1 MIHSKLPIL
10 ALTLAAFTS
19 ASAADAEIARLP
31 AVTSSATS
39 LGVISFPPAGFLPV
53 PGPVENRAADE
64 TGRPE
69 WTSHRRFTTTRVYLQ
84 KAPWEVGCEQW
95 YRVRQ
100 NRDHTVENL
109 FQHEIE
115 IGLPGRMQ
123 LDIYENWVAD
133 GSRRAHHDNV
143 AFELRFAFAD
153 WGKIP
158 GNPTLY
164 AEYKLADAHYGPDV
178 YEFKLLLGDAL
189 TPRLHWALNGAF
201 EQEIGGERATEFAIQ
216 GGLSYTV
223 IDGKLGVGIEAQYKD
238 ESMAGGRGEPRRRF
252 LIGPSIQWRPTPRT
266 HLDFTAQ
273 WGTNGDA
280 QNFEGFVVFGIDF
293 GRIGGAAH
301 YQPTA
306 GRSN

>member
-10 ALTLAAFTS
+10 ALTLAALAT
-19 ASAADAEIARLP
+19 ASAADSEVTRLP
-31 AVTSSATS
+31 TVTSSATS
-39 LGVISFPPAGFLPV
+39 LGVMSFSTA
-53 PGPVENRAADE
+53 PGLVENRPADE
-64 TGRPE
+64 TGRPQ

-84 KAPWEVGCEQW
+84 QAPWEVGYEQW

-100 NRDHTVENL
+100 NRDHSVENL

-123 LDIYENWVAD
+123 LDVYENWVAD

-158 GNPTLY
+158 LNPTLY
-164 AEYKLADAHYGPDV
+164 AEYKLADSHYGPDV
-178 YEFKLLLGDAL
+178 YEFKLLLGDAI

-216 GGLSYTV
+216 GGFSYSV
-223 IDGKLGVGIEAQYKD
+223 IDGKLGVGIEMQYKD
-238 ESMAGGRGEPRRRF
+238 ESVAGGRGDSLRRF
-252 LIGPSIQWRPTPRT
+252 LIGPSIQWRPTPNT
-266 HLDFTAQ
+266 HLDFVAQ
-273 WGTNGDA
+273 WGTNRDA

-293 GRIGGAAH
+293 GRIGGEAH

>member
-10 ALTLAAFTS
+10 AITLAAFTAAHAAERDLTPPATEMS
-19 ASAADAEIARLP
+19 FSTGLGLAEERPADA
-31 AVTSSATS
+31 
-39 LGVISFPPAGFLPV
+39 
-53 PGPVENRAADE
+53 

-84 KAPWEVGCEQW
+84 KAPWEFGYEQW
-95 YRVRQ
+95 YRIRD

-109 FQHEIE
+109 FQHELE

-133 GSRRAHHDNV
+133 ENRHAHHENV

-158 GNPTLY
+158 ANPTLY
-164 AEYKLADAHYGPDV
+164 AEYKLANSHYGPDV
-178 YEFKLLLGDAL
+178 YEFKVLLGDAI

-216 GGLSYTV
+216 GGLSYSV
-223 IDGKLGVGIEAQYKD
+223 IDDKLGVGLELQYKD
-238 ESMAGGRGEPRRRF
+238 ESVAGGRGDSLRRF

-266 HLDFTAQ
+266 HLDLVAQ
-273 WGTNGDA
+273 WGTNRDV

-293 GRIGGAAH
+293 GKIGGVSGRG
-301 YQPTA
+301 YQPVSA
-306 GRSN
+306 RSR

>member
-1 MIHSKLPIL
+1 MIHSKLRFL
-10 ALTLAAFTS
+10 ALTLAAFAT
-19 ASAADAEIARLP
+19 ASAADSEVTRLP
-31 AVTSSATS
+31 AATSSATS
-39 LGVISFPPAGFLPV
+39 LGAMSFQTS
-53 PGPVENRAADE
+53 PGLAENRPADE

-84 KAPWEVGCEQW
+84 KAPWEIGYEQW
-95 YRVRQ
+95 YRIRQ
-100 NRDHTVENL
+100 NRDHSVENL

-164 AEYKLADAHYGPDV
+164 AEYKLADSHYGPDV
-178 YEFKLLLGDAL
+178 YEFKLLLGDAI
-189 TPRLHWALNGAF
+189 TARLHWALNGAF

-216 GGLSYTV
+216 GGISYTV
-223 IDGKLGVGIEAQYKD
+223 IDGKLGVGIELQYKD
-238 ESMAGGRGEPRRRF
+238 ESVAGGRGDAERKF

-266 HLDFTAQ
+266 HLDFVAQ
-273 WGTNGDA
+273 WGTNRDA

-293 GRIGGAAH
+293 GRIGGEAH
-301 YQPTA
+301 YQPTV
-306 GRSN
+306 GRRN

>member
-1 MIHSKLPIL
+1 MIHSKFPIL
-10 ALTLAAFTS
+10 AFLLAAFAT
-19 ASAADAEIARLP
+19 ASAADSEIAPLP
-31 AVTSSATS
+31 TVTSSATS
-39 LGVISFPPAGFLPV
+39 LGAMSLPTS
-53 PGPVENRAADE
+53 PGLAENRPADV

-84 KAPWEVGCEQW
+84 KAPWEVGYEQW

-100 NRDHTVENL
+100 NRDHSVENL

-123 LDIYENWVAD
+123 LDIYENWVAE
-133 GSRRAHHDNV
+133 GNRRAHHDNV

-158 GNPTLY
+158 GNPTIY

-201 EQEIGGERATEFAIQ
+201 EQEIGGERAREFAIQ
-216 GGLSYTV
+216 GGISYSV
-223 IDGKLGVGIEAQYKD
+223 IDGKLGVGIEMQYKD
-238 ESMAGGRGEPRRRF
+238 ESVAGGRGAAERKF
-252 LIGPSIQWRPTPRT
+252 LIGPSIQWRPTPNT
-266 HLDFTAQ
+266 HLDFVAQ
-273 WGTNGDA
+273 WGTNRDA

-293 GRIGGAAH
+293 GRIGGESH
-301 YQPTA
+301 YEPTA
-306 GRSN
+306 GRSR